1 MTSFCNFPATSTDLI
16 TSSNQT
22 ILCKIFWE
30 KISNQANLDNTEKLW
45 YLLWCTFW
53 GPVPEVYFSGGDWVA
68 MQVWD
73 FGYIY
78 YFLISLDSK
87 SGVVQRLV
95 RHLVHEVSD
104 ARHQVPFHLWWM
116 EHILKIFKI
125 PVNYAKDCRKI
136 FLLLLTFLKMV
147 KRSEHTAT
155 LIQVRITYRKRLS
168 FRQPIKKVATNE
180 S

>member
-1 MTSFCNFPATSTDLI
+1 
-16 TSSNQT
+16 
-22 ILCKIFWE
+22 
-30 KISNQANLDNTEKLW
+30 
-45 YLLWCTFW
+45 
-53 GPVPEVYFSGGDWVA
+53 
-68 MQVWD
+68 
-73 FGYIY
+73 
-78 YFLISLDSK
+78 
-87 SGVVQRLV
+87 
-95 RHLVHEVSD
+95 
-104 ARHQVPFHLWWM
+104 M

-155 LIQVRITYRKRLS
+155 LIQVRIAYRKRLS